1 MDRAVVDAVG
11 AEAKGTV
18 TPHSFRHYFVTVVL
32 RASGG
37 NLKMAQRLA
46 RHKNI
51 SITERYARVSDEE
64 EDRGYHEIF
73 NEQKPGKK

>member
-1 MDRAVVDAVG
+1 M
-11 AEAKGTV
+11 
-18 TPHSFRHYFVTVVL
+18 TVVL

-73 NEQKPGKK
+73 NTQNPGKK